1 MFAVAYIFH
10 SAHICLSY
18 FQDLSN
24 GSPVKG
30 ISTMFDTT
38 LFEWNVLQA
47 HERNSYSR
55 DQIESFQESRLQD
68 LLGYIKHRSPWYQE
82 YLRGIDIDSITLSN
96 YNELIPAMT
105 KKELMSNW
113 DKIVTDPYLKLDD
126 IMSFLIDQQGVS
138 CSDYIYRD
146 TYHVLSTSGST
157 GTPGVYV
164 YNSEEWSLY
173 CSQYYR
179 YPRDY
184 QDMCVVN
191 ITSVS
196 KLFSLPKSLASVM
209 SEDDYITI
217 DPCIANNE
225 IAMKLNRLQP
235 NMIIILP
242 SYLSRI
248 LDLHINGLLTIDPQV
263 IVTGAEP
270 LHPFLRSRVSDC
282 WPHCKVQN
290 NYGGSEGFAALSPL
304 VDGCMHINEDFVI
317 FEYNDNGSF
326 YMTNLFAKSL
336 PILRYHIEDRLD
348 IFHDTKCLDCGSSFL
363 RINEPQGRCSD
374 TLAYGNSFINSVDLI
389 NVMNHFPNLGTYQ
402 IYQLSRGL
410 ELRHENLSDLF
421 SFKQIK
427 SALFDFLVNSG
438 VDEPLIVISSAKPV
452 RQPSG
457 KLRLVVPLS

>member
-196 KLFSLPKSLASVM
+196 KLFALPKSLASVM
-209 SEDDYITI
+209 SAVSYTH
-217 DPCIANNE
+217 
-225 IAMKLNRLQP
+225 LT
-235 NMIIILP
+235 LP
-242 SYLSRI
+242 TKRI
-248 LDLHINGLLTIDPQV
+248 V
-263 IVTGAEP
+263 
-270 LHPFLRSRVSDC
+270 
-282 WPHCKVQN
+282 
-290 NYGGSEGFAALSPL
+290 
-304 VDGCMHINEDFVI
+304 
-317 FEYNDNGSF
+317 
-326 YMTNLFAKSL
+326 
-336 PILRYHIEDRLD
+336 
-348 IFHDTKCLDCGSSFL
+348 
-363 RINEPQGRCSD
+363 
-374 TLAYGNSFINSVDLI
+374 
-389 NVMNHFPNLGTYQ
+389 
-402 IYQLSRGL
+402 
-410 ELRHENLSDLF
+410 
-421 SFKQIK
+421 
-427 SALFDFLVNSG
+427 
-438 VDEPLIVISSAKPV
+438 
-452 RQPSG
+452 
-457 KLRLVVPLS
+457 